1 MFLTIYPVNYQ
12 VASNEDIFSLIKRD
26 VIYQLLWN
34 EMISD
39 DVAISNDIILWFF
52 LQNKG
57 VSLLADLLSNLSTVA
72 IPNEYKP
79 MVVAGLKSISLFKV
93 IKDKFNKYK
102 SEIDESELLDKFLDE
117 VDSHTVYEEDIITAI
132 IKKAI
137 EQYSVNSN
145 VIVWKWGS

>member
-79 MVVAGLKSISLFKV
+79 MVVAG
-93 IKDKFNKYK
+93 
-102 SEIDESELLDKFLDE
+102 
-117 VDSHTVYEEDIITAI
+117 
-132 IKKAI
+132 
-137 EQYSVNSN
+137 
-145 VIVWKWGS
+145 

>member
-1 MFLTIYPVNYQ
+1 
-12 VASNEDIFSLIKRD
+12 
-26 VIYQLLWN
+26 
-34 EMISD
+34 MISD

-137 EQYSVNSN
+137 EEYKKKQ
-145 VIVWKWGS
+145 IKRLCLLLKT

>member
-1 MFLTIYPVNYQ
+1 MTIYPVNYQ

-145 VIVWKWGS
+145 VIV